1 MAVISD
7 FQQVMLK
14 GQIKHDISGSA
25 TIIGLNCPNSAKY
38 INIIVSFIKL
48 LALFRVKWIKTQSG
62 RTDEFLH
69 SFNFLEICYID
80 TF

>member
-14 GQIKHDISGSA
+14 GQIKHDISVK
-25 TIIGLNCPNSAKY
+25 C
-38 INIIVSFIKL
+38 INIIIVAFIKL